1 MVAHRV
7 EAAAGWDRPGLHHP
21 RETTM
26 PDLMMVEIPRA
37 AGATTVNLSG
47 AYTPL

>member
-1 MVAHRV
+1 LPTLGRAFAVTA
-7 EAAAGWDRPGLHHP
+7 
-21 RETTM
+21 
-26 PDLMMVEIPRA
+26 VEIPGA